1 MEKELV
7 INVCGDETRAALLE
21 NGQLAEIFIERNS
34 RAGMVGTIYKGK
46 VKKILPGMNSAFVD
60 IGLEKDSFLY
70 VNDVDPRF
78 ENVDFMVDDVF
89 DGPNGQN
96 GKRPDISYGHKKID
110 DLLQVGQEIL
120 VQIVR
125 EPIGTKGARVT
136 THLSIPGRYLV
147 LMPTV
152 SHIGVSRKIKSFNER
167 KRLKTIVTDLK
178 LNGMGAIIRTASEGK
193 NAKDLKKDVQIH
205 LKQWKTIKKASDKNP
220 APYLVYQDENLTIRL
235 LRDLLDENFKAL
247 YIDDDKERKLLK
259 NFLADFNPEYKKI
272 LKEYNQ
278 EEPIFEHFGI
288 EEKLQKLYR
297 NKVWL
302 KSGGHLVINQTE
314 ALVAIDVNT
323 GKFVG
328 SSNLEDTI
336 FKLNL
341 EAIEEVVRQIR
352 LRDLGGILVIDFI
365 DMESRSNRKKI
376 INAFFREMRKDRGLY
391 KILPINEFGLLQLTR
406 KRLKSSLLKTL
417 SSPCPYC
424 DGMGYIKSHQSICY
438 EIMREIIKLKP
449 HLGGKQLLVRA
460 HPEIVEM
467 LRTQERQI
475 ITNLEKMMRKK
486 IQMKEDSGLH
496 HENFDIMSL

>member
-7 INVCGDETRAALLE
+7 INVSGDETRAALIE

-46 VKKILPGMNSAFVD
+46 VKKILPGMQSAFVD

-78 ENVDFMVDDVF
+78 ENVDFMVEDVF
-89 DGPNGQN
+89 DGPSEPSNRKFEWN
-96 GKRPDISYGHKKID
+96 NSAKKID

-125 EPIGTKGARVT
+125 EPISTKGARVT
-136 THLSIPGRYLV
+136 THLSIPGRFLV

-167 KRLKTIVTDLK
+167 KRLKTTLQGLK
-178 LNGMGAIIRTASEGK
+178 LNGMGAIVRTAADGK
-193 NAKDLKKDVQIH
+193 DAKELKKDVNLL
-205 LKQWKTIKKASDKNP
+205 LKQWKAIKKASDKNP
-220 APYLVYQDENLTIRL
+220 SPYLVYKDENLTIRL
-235 LRDLLDENFKAL
+235 LRDLLDENFKGL
-247 YIDDDKERKLLK
+247 YIDNDKERKEIKSFLKDFDPELK
-259 NFLADFNPEYKKI
+259 NIVNEYDS
-272 LKEYNQ
+272 
-278 EEPIFEHFGI
+278 EEPIFEHLGI
-288 EEKLQKLYR
+288 EEKLQRLYR

-352 LRDLGGILVIDFI
+352 LRDLGGILIIDFI
-365 DMESRSNRKKI
+365 DMESKSNRKKV
-376 INAFFREMRKDRGLY
+376 INAFFKEMRKDRAQY
-391 KILPINEFGLLQLTR
+391 KILPINEFGLLQMTR
-406 KRLKSSLLKTL
+406 KRLKSSLMKTL

-424 DGMGYIKSHQSICY
+424 DGMGYIKSLQSVCY

-460 HPEIVEM
+460 HPEVIEM
-467 LRTQERQI
+467 LRSQEHKIVQE
-475 ITNLEKMMRKK
+475 LEKLLKKK
-486 IQMKEDSGLH
+486 IQLKEDSILH